1 MYGFCLPC
9 GPDCHSADVQALKC
23 LPLFFF
29 LDLKRFGLFYTYFAA
44 CRAARRVAIQF
55 WSVLN
60 CRGSNSHREGSY
72 LCSITQS
79 ADSTDFKE
87 HLKRYE
93 ERDSGEIVFKVVT
106 FSKASVM

>member
-1 MYGFCLPC
+1 MYGFCLPRS
-9 GPDCHSADVQALKC
+9 PDCHSADVQALKR
-23 LPLFFF
+23 LPLF
-29 LDLKRFGLFYTYFAA
+29 LYLERFGLFLTYFAG
-44 CRAARRVAIQF
+44 CRVARCAAIQL

-60 CRGSNSHREGSY
+60 CRGSKSHKEGSY

-87 HLKRYE
+87 HLKRCE